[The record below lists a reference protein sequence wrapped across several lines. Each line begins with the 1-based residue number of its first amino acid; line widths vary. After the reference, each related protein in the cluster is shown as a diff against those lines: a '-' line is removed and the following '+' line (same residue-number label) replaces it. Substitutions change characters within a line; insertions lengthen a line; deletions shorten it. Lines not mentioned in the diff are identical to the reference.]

1 MKPRDSKGR
10 FIKTPK
16 TNSDLIGGSST
27 APPSNPEDRLQVRQ
41 KGKIRKL

>member
-16 TNSDLIGGSST
+16 PVTNPLGGSST
-27 APPSNPEDRLQVRQ
+27 PPPSNPEDRLSGAT
-41 KGKIRKL
+41 KGKA